1 MSQPIYKLWVLK
13 SAAAWYQASEAE
25 KSQLMSGL
33 EEAREKTGNKMLIA
47 ADPSWSSEQYSLFG
61 IDEFP
66 DFAAVREF
74 STLLD
79 GLQMPHYVN
88 SMSLL
93 GNAMQPPEEHNA
105 ANQILKLFMFR
116 PTAAWHQLSQADRDS
131 MTAKLGEAIK
141 TVGGQGLLYCNSS
154 WASEQ
159 WQIFGLE
166 AFPDLEAVQKLAE
179 LHTELNWY
187 QYIDGKT
194 MLGTLYT
201 QE

>member
-1 MSQPIYKLWVLK
+1 MSQPIYKLWAFK
-13 SAAAWYQASEAE
+13 SAAAWYQASESE
-25 KSQLMSGL
+25 KSQLISGL
-33 EEAREKTGNKMLIA
+33 DEAREKTGNKMLISG
-47 ADPSWSSEQYSLFG
+47 DPSWSSEQYSHFG

-66 DFAAVREF
+66 HFASAREF
-74 STLLD
+74 STLLND
-79 GLQMPHYVN
+79 LQMPRYVN

-93 GNAMQPPEEHNA
+93 GSAMQPPEELNA

-116 PTAAWHQLSQADRDS
+116 PTAALHQLSRADQDS
-131 MTAKLGEAIK
+131 MMTKLGEAIT

-154 WASEQ
+154 WASER

-179 LHTELNWY
+179 IHTELNWY

-194 MLGTLYT
+194 MLGTLFP
-201 QE
+201 QD